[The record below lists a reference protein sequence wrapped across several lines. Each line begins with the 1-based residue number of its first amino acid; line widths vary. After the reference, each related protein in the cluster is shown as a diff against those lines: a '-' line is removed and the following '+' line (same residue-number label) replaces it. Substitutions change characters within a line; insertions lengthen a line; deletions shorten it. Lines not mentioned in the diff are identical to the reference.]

1 MRRPDGVA
9 RGASP
14 QHPVRVTSGWST
26 LLKSG
31 WGRADNAGVEDVLTV
46 RRWRRYGADRLFV
59 TQETGRRVGSVDLQ
73 SGEVVADDPVLELG
87 LRRAAQAYL
96 RADVTEL
103 ALPVA
108 TPGVGALDAAD
119 DAALQAWLGGDDWDA
134 IDLDTVRAERG
145 SSVRTRLERLGD
157 EGWQVIHDV
166 PLGRQGTQIEH
177 LLIGPG
183 GVFTVA
189 ELRHPGQRVVV
200 EGRSLK
206 VDGRSMAYL
215 RDASLEAG
223 LVRGMLLQ
231 AGCANVSVRG
241 VVVVHGDL
249 EVIPGT
255 TRCETI
261 VMARQ
266 EVQAAFR
273 QMPER
278 LDVHRVAAIAHVARK
293 RATWS
298 R

>member
-1 MRRPDGVA
+1 MRHTDGD
-9 RGASP
+9 RCGASP
-14 QHPVRVTSGWST
+14 QHPVRVTSRWST
-26 LLKSG
+26 VLKSCTA
-31 WGRADNAGVEDVLTV
+31 RADNASVEDVLTV

-96 RADVTEL
+96 RADVAEL

-134 IDLDTVRAERG
+134 IDLDSVRAERG
-145 SSVRTRLERLGD
+145 SSVRTRLERLAD

-166 PLGRQGTQIEH
+166 PLGRQGTLIEH

-206 VDGRSMAYL
+206 VDGRSVPYL
-215 RDASLEAG
+215 RDATLEAG
-223 LVRGMLLQ
+223 RVRGLLLT
-231 AGCANVSVRG
+231 AGCADVNVRG
-241 VVVVHGDL
+241 ALVVHGEL
-249 EVIPGT
+249 EVTPGT
-255 TRCETI
+255 AQCETI
-261 VMARQ
+261 VMSRQ
-266 EVQAAFR
+266 DVQATFR
-273 QMPER
+273 GMPER

-298 R
+298 H